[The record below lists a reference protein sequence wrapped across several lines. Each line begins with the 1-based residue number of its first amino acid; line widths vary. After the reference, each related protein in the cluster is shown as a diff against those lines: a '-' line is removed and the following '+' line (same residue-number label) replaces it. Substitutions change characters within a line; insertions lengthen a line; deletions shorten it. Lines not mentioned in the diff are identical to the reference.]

1 MASYLARTARAAAT
15 HSAVRTLAP
24 ATTTAAATAANAT
37 AAKSANATIP
47 AISSVVGRALS
58 MRADLGSASSYDPK
72 PFPSLTVSGA
82 APLEANGVFAESQV
96 AYLDPH
102 QDDLD
107 ELKVALEA
115 ANLGVVAHF
124 YMDPELQGLLAGVDW
139 DHIVV
144 ADSLVMGD
152 AAVRQAEAGVSAI
165 AVLGVDF
172 MTESVRAIMDARGF
186 EHIPVYRVAPQ
197 EIGCSLASSAEALAY
212 QAWLQTAAKKD
223 NSLHVVYINTSLL
236 TKAQAQA
243 TVPTITCTSGNVVQT
258 ILQAFS
264 QIPDLTVFYGPDTYM
279 GENLRVLFKTVSEMP
294 NEQIKALHPAHD
306 QASVRSLLDR
316 LEVFQQ
322 GMCVVHHMF
331 GDSVVDDL
339 QTHYPDALLTAH
351 LEVPGGMFELA
362 NEAAVQGRG
371 VVGSTANILNF
382 IITRTKEAVAAGNED
397 KLQFV
402 LGTEAGMVT
411 PIVKS
416 VQKELMGQDAVKVEI
431 IFPVASEAVHV
442 TGESVEEG
450 LSIVP
455 GVSGGEGCSAAG
467 GCATCPFMK
476 MNTLDGLIDVA
487 NAVSEP
493 GEMDNSKLLESLL
506 PQRRGMKVNGV
517 LASTLG
523 SQPIL
528 HMRHLMTTGKIS
540 DELINDV
547 YSR

>member
-1 MASYLARTARAAAT
+1 M
-15 HSAVRTLAP
+15 P
-24 ATTTAAATAANAT
+24 AFDTYSGGGA
-37 AAKSANATIP
+37 
-47 AISSVVGRALS
+47 
-58 MRADLGSASSYDPK
+58 K
-72 PFPSLTVSGA
+72 PFPSLTVKGK

-102 QDDLD
+102 QNDLDDL
-107 ELKVALEA
+107 KTALEA

-124 YMDPELQGLLAGVDW
+124 YMDPELQGLLAAVDW
-139 DHIVV
+139 EHIVV

-152 AAVRQAEAGVSAI
+152 AAVRQAEAGASAI

-172 MTESVRAIMDARGF
+172 MTESVRAIMDSRGF
-186 EHIPVYRVAPQ
+186 GHIPVYRVAPQ
-197 EIGCSLASSAEALAY
+197 EIGCSLASSAEAVAY

-258 ILQAFS
+258 ILQAFA
-264 QIPDLTVFYGPDTYM
+264 QIPELTVFYGPDTYM

-294 NEQIKALHPAHD
+294 DEQIRALHPEHN
-306 QASVRSLLDR
+306 QATVRSLLDR

-331 GDSVVDDL
+331 GDSDVEEVER
-339 QTHYPDALLTAH
+339 HYPDALLTAH

-362 NEAAVQGRG
+362 NAAAVEGRG

-382 IITRTKEAVAAGNED
+382 IITRTKDAVAAGD
-397 KLQFV
+397 AAKLQFV

-416 VQKELMGQDAVKVEI
+416 VQKELAGQDAVEVEI
-431 IFPVASEAVHV
+431 IFPVASEAVHA
-442 TGESVEEG
+442 TGEDVEGG

-487 NAVSEP
+487 QAVAET
-493 GEMDNSKLLESLL
+493 EKNTALLESLL
-506 PQRRGMKVNGV
+506 PQRRGLKVNGV
-517 LASTLG
+517 LASELG
-523 SQPIL
+523 SQPII

-540 DELINDV
+540 DELISDV
-547 YSR
+547 QAR